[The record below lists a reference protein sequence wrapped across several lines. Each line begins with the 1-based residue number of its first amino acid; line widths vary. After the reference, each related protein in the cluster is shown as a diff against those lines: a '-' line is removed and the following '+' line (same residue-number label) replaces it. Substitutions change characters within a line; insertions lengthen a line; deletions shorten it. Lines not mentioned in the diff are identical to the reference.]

1 MNICPRCHDRGL
13 LTVAGERSAE
23 ARVCR
28 HLANCPICRGSGWH
42 LDDAGTAFEV
52 SRPCRCGLLDLARR
66 AGYFDR
72 AAIPARF
79 HDARLDAYEYRDK
92 GGTQYRVK
100 VLLTEMID
108 SFAPGDRGVGLSG
121 PPGVGKTHLLS
132 ALAGYLALF
141 RGVEVRYADFADLIG
156 ELRSRFDSG
165 GGSEALVGT
174 VVDAPVLFIDEL
186 GKGRATEWEQSIV
199 DAIVSRRYSR
209 GLSLFFAT
217 NYALED
223 DPTGRGPE
231 PLSARIGARAWSRLR
246 EMSRFERIEGPD
258 GRGLNAGPGTAA
270 PATAHTTGGA
280 PPAGLRGVSR
290 MR

>member
-1 MNICPRCHDRGL
+1 MSVCPRCQGRGL
-13 LTVAGERSAE
+13 LTIAGERSAE

-28 HLANCPICRGSGWH
+28 HHADCVHCHGTGWQ
-42 LDDAGTAFEV
+42 LQDAGTAFEV
-52 SRPCRCGLLDLARR
+52 SRPCACGVLNLARR

-72 AAIPARF
+72 AGIPARF

-121 PPGVGKTHLLS
+121 PHGVGKTHLMS
-132 ALAGYLALF
+132 ALAGYLALY

-156 ELRSRFDSG
+156 ELRARFDGG

-217 NYALED
+217 NYALDED
-223 DPTGRGPE
+223 PSGRGPE
-231 PLSARIGARAWSRLR
+231 PLSVRIGSRAWSRLR

-258 GRGLNAGPGTAA
+258 GRSYQPLGQSSAPAGPRPGTGA
-270 PATAHTTGGA
+270 PATGT
-280 PPAGLRGVSR
+280 RGVTR